1 MKPLS
6 NRRVASVAMKKL
18 QMFALMGV
26 ALTVPL
32 HGQANAD
39 VPEKFREFEVASVKP
54 NKTGGNFTRISTTQD
69 GIRIENGSLL
79 MLLKLAYG
87 LSNSLDDKFLGLPPW
102 SKTQKFDVEAKVSP
116 ADVDDFKKLTRTQR
130 QPMMQA
136 LLADRFKLQA
146 HRETKEEPVYLLL
159 LAKGGSKLQ
168 ESKPAEDKG
177 SKEASGMMR
186 VSRDQMEATGVPIS
200 QLISSLTQAAGRT
213 VLDKTELAGKYDF
226 TLHWTPDEEGG
237 AMLRPADSGQPANE
251 TASAS
256 SGPSIFTAV
265 QEQLGLKLEPGKGP
279 VECLVIDH
287 VEQPSEN

>member
-1 MKPLS
+1 MS
-6 NRRVASVAMKKL
+6 NRRVASVVMKKL
-18 QMFALMGV
+18 QLIALIG
-26 ALTVPL
+26 LTLAVPL
-32 HGQANAD
+32 HAQSNAN

-69 GIRIENGSLL
+69 GIRFENTTLL
-79 MLLKLAYG
+79 MLLRTAYG

-102 SKTQKFDVEAKVSP
+102 AKTLRFDVEAKVSP
-116 ADVDDFKKLTRTQR
+116 ADVDEFKKLTRTQR

-136 LLADRFKLQA
+136 LLVDRFKLQA
-146 HRETKEEPVYLLL
+146 RPETREEPVYRLVVG
-159 LAKGGSKLQ
+159 KGGSKLK

-177 SKEASGMMR
+177 GKEISGMMR
-186 VSRDQMEATGVPIS
+186 VSGDQMEATGVPIS

-213 VLDKTELAGKYDF
+213 VLDNTELAGKYDF
-226 TLHWTPDEEGG
+226 TLHWTGDEEGG
-237 AMLRPADSGQPANE
+237 AMLKPADSGQPANE
-251 TASAS
+251 TPSSS